1 MEYADSATAGR
12 RLGEFNMSLY
22 PDLEPRYLSDPLG
35 RDEETEDPDNIPVL
49 QPITIRPI
57 VADIEEWKTDEST
70 CPF

>member
-1 MEYADSATAGR
+1 
-12 RLGEFNMSLY
+12 MSLY